1 MISAYRLLDR
11 GCAIG
16 MLGVFLGACSTG
28 TVVLL
33 PEKDGQHGSV
43 VVKQR
48 DREAVLDQPYAAA
61 RQTPFGPR
69 RYTATAQEVE
79 GVFGTALA
87 AQPMRVTQFTLYF
100 VEGTDELTAD
110 SQQIVESVYYEITK
124 RPVPDLVV
132 IGHTDTVGSDQFN
145 DVLSRQRADT
155 VRAALI
161 RHGIAA
167 ENVAAVGR
175 GKRELV
181 VPTADGVAEQ
191 RNRRVDII
199 VR

>member
-1 MISAYRLLDR
+1 MTRAFCLLDR

-16 MLGVFLGACSTG
+16 VMAIFLGACSTG
-28 TVVLL
+28 SVVLL
-33 PEKDGQHGSV
+33 PEKDGHHGAL

-48 DREAVLDQPYAAA
+48 DREVVLDQPYAAA
-61 RQTPFGPR
+61 RQTPLGPR
-69 RYTATAQEVE
+69 TYTTTPQEVDTA
-79 GVFGTALA
+79 FGAALA
-87 AQPMRVTQFTLYF
+87 AQPMRVAQFTLYF
-100 VEGTDELTAD
+100 VEGTDELTD
-110 SQQIVESVYYEITK
+110 ESRQIVESVFAEIMK
-124 RPVPDLVV
+124 RPVPDLMV

-161 RHGIAA
+161 RHGIAS

>member
-1 MISAYRLLDR
+1 M
-11 GCAIG
+11 AI
-16 MLGVFLGACSTG
+16 FLGACSTG
-28 TVVLL
+28 SVVLL
-33 PEKDGQHGSV
+33 PEKDGHHGAL

-48 DREAVLDQPYAAA
+48 DREVVLDQPYAAA
-61 RQTPFGPR
+61 RQTPLGPR
-69 RYTATAQEVE
+69 TYTTTPQEVDTA
-79 GVFGTALA
+79 FGAALA
-87 AQPMRVTQFTLYF
+87 AQPMRVAQFTLYF
-100 VEGTDELTAD
+100 VEGTDELTD
-110 SQQIVESVYYEITK
+110 ESRQIVESVFAEIMK
-124 RPVPDLVV
+124 RPVPDLMV

-161 RHGIAA
+161 RHGIAS